1 MFEEHDP
8 HWRLD
13 NKEVTQ
19 QSDCINGQEQ
29 NKEGTLHLRV
39 ICKTKNKFSYSGV
52 IFPSHILDE
61 FLSKKQSMCI
71 KGDSLTVDT
80 IIKMSTECI
89 NASLLSVA

>member
-1 MFEEHDP
+1 MIHSGDC
-8 HWRLD
+8 D
-13 NKEVTQ
+13 NKEVTRQ
-19 QSDCINGQEQ
+19 TDCIDVQEQ

-71 KGDSLTVDT
+71 KGDSLNIDR
-80 IIKMSTECI
+80 ILKISTECI
-89 NASLLSVA
+89 NASLFSVA